1 MNWTKN
7 ICVVLLATIIPV
19 LSLEF
24 GLRIIFPNKAS
35 KNKNIRDHSDPFL
48 PKHVTGYTLQILST
62 FNKKG
67 FRLNQNN
74 CTKKRTQKKRILIVG
89 DSNIAGRFVSD
100 KEHIGSLLAESLNK
114 DGRDCVQVDT
124 FGVSGFGPDQTL
136 FAIEEFTKKNIY
148 SSVIFH
154 VFADNDLGD
163 LIRNNNPWKNGKL
176 QNNGYCY
183 MVPGIL
189 EKSLLFKAVRKA
201 LFITTGY
208 WKSASL
214 KHSLEKHELCIEA
227 PYIIK
232 NSFFES
238 LSEGARKEWN
248 AFKKGLVYIYMQ
260 DRYDIEFA
268 CSTNTT
274 AIKATKKRLH
284 YIFSRFIE
292 ISKERTFQGNILI
305 QPSEVDVTTNNSQF
319 SDDLKNLCPK
329 YKKNNLTRL
338 ISDTVPKSLP
348 TLNLYDMFINCNECY
363 FSDNEWKNNNHWNK
377 KGIRLAAQEI
387 IKKLDLR

>member
-7 ICVVLLATIIPV
+7 ICIVLLATIIPI
-19 LSLEF
+19 LLLEF

-35 KNKNIRDHSDPFL
+35 KNKNIRDHSDPYL
-48 PKHVTGYTLQILST
+48 PKHLTGYTLQILST
-62 FNKKG
+62 FDKKG
-67 FRLNQNN
+67 FRLNENN
-74 CTKKRTQKKRILIVG
+74 CTKEGVQKKRILIVG

-114 DGRDCVQVDT
+114 DGKDCVQIDT

-136 FAIEEFTKKNIY
+136 FAIEKFAKKNIY

-163 LIRNNNPWKNGKL
+163 LIRNNYPWKNGEL

-183 MVPGIL
+183 IIPGIIG
-189 EKSLLFKAVRKA
+189 KSLLFKAVRKA

-208 WKSASL
+208 WKSVSL
-214 KHSLEKHELCIEA
+214 KHSLGKHELCVEE

-238 LSEGARKEWN
+238 LRDGAHKEWN
-248 AFKKGLVYIYMQ
+248 AFKKGLVHIYMQ
-260 DRYDIEFA
+260 DRYDIEFS

-274 AIKATKKRLH
+274 AIKETKKRLN
-284 YIFSRFIE
+284 YIFSRFLK
-292 ISKERTFQGNILI
+292 ISRERNFQGKLLI
-305 QPSEVDVTTNNSQF
+305 QPSEVDVTTNDSKF
-319 SDDLKNLCPK
+319 SNDLKNLCPQ
-329 YKKNNLTRL
+329 YKKNNLTEL
-338 ISDTVPKSLP
+338 ISGTVSKSLP
-348 TLNLYDMFINCNECY
+348 TLNLYDIFRNCNECY
-363 FSDNEWKNNNHWNK
+363 FSDKQWKNNNHWNK
-377 KGIRLAAQEI
+377 KGIRLAVQEI
-387 IKKLDLR
+387 IKEFKFK